1 MRAVTSLATV
11 RYQHQVHAVCN
22 MRLKSARPKVEHGS
36 IQCTDC
42 DFVLLSWRLN
52 QITFWGRM
60 PLEVVSRPDGEPSL
74 ICCDN
79 CGTLVPIE
87 PSLLRIA

>member
-1 MRAVTSLATV
+1 M
-11 RYQHQVHAVCN
+11 
-22 MRLKSARPKVEHGS
+22 MRLKSARPKLEHGS

-42 DFVLLSWRLN
+42 DFVLLSWRQN

-60 PLEVVSRPDGEPSL
+60 PLEVVSRPEGEPSL

>member
-1 MRAVTSLATV
+1 M
-11 RYQHQVHAVCN
+11 QV
-22 MRLKSARPKVEHGS
+22 KSRRREADHGS

-42 DFVLLSWRLN
+42 DFVILSWRQN

-60 PLEVVSRPDGEPSL
+60 PLEVVTRPGGAPSL
-74 ICCDN
+74 VCCDN

-87 PSLLRIA
+87 PGLLRIV